1 MELESGLYVDFSL
14 NVLSSSF
21 TVYMP
26 LSTCISFRN
35 AIVKRKHPGTT
46 LSIVYFFCS
55 IVIIVFSTVLSSL
68 FSLKKKKR
76 WNWMHLTGK
85 TGSCVYRKVRELMS
99 NDRQRGFDSGCW
111 RRPTTSVLFPHDR
124 TRKYYQLGWRWLP
137 VLRQRLATTTD
148 NVRLTL

>member
-1 MELESGLYVDFSL
+1 MLIFLSMFCHLLLLSICLFPPAFILETQSWKGNIPEPLCRSFTSFVLLLLLFFLLFLTVFSL
-14 NVLSSSF
+14 W
-21 TVYMP
+21 
-26 LSTCISFRN
+26 
-35 AIVKRKHPGTT
+35 
-46 LSIVYFFCS
+46 
-55 IVIIVFSTVLSSL
+55 
-68 FSLKKKKR
+68 KKKR